1 MRTAWLICSDP
12 KYEEEVSGC
21 TASVG
26 IISRDK
32 IWVVCALLHP
42 LSPALLHLLTEDRQ
56 MQVTRGPFLVS
67 RVVQSHFL
75 STISRRMKV
84 CAISIN

>member
-1 MRTAWLICSDP
+1 MHYISRVLSLVDP

-32 IWVVCALLHP
+32 IWVVSFRYN
-42 LSPALLHLLTEDRQ
+42 LSSDR
-56 MQVTRGPFLVS
+56 RLRAIGKCRRLPICS
-67 RVVQSHFL
+67 RSQRTCETVV
-75 STISRRMKV
+75 V
-84 CAISIN
+84 